1 MLKLSIGIPTYNRCD
16 YLDRLLSLLFEEE
29 KISEVEI
36 VISDNASEDSTESI
50 VKKWQKKLLNINY
63 VKNKKN
69 IGFDRNLENT
79 IKNANGE
86 YIWILGDDDGIVH
99 GSLSKLL
106 DSINTEEDVLIL
118 NGFFCNS
125 NLEIL
130 RNRNGVEVQ
139 ENVEF
144 KVEKIEDLVSYVKLI
159 KNDISFLFA
168 FISGLVINRK
178 KWVDTISKEM
188 EFNRT
193 GYDHVF
199 IVISILSK
207 GGNFKYL
214 KDNYYLAAES
224 MNEYAK
230 EPGKHFLLDVE
241 CFYKFFNFYTQ
252 NQILRKEIGRVFK
265 NSSTVIKFV
274 NLINYSKKINNQQ
287 QLDEYLNYFFLEK
300 EKKYK
305 LARLIC
311 FFKLDKFLPIARKIK
326 RMKEK
331 KI

>member
-1 MLKLSIGIPTYNRCD
+1 MKLSIGIPTYNRCD

-29 KISEVEI
+29 KISGVEI

-69 IGFDRNLENT
+69 IGFDKNLENT

-86 YIWILGDDDGIVH
+86 YIWILGDDDGIVR
-99 GSLSKLL
+99 GSISKLL
-106 DSINTEEDVLIL
+106 DSINAKEDVIIL

-130 RNRNGVEVQ
+130 RDRNGVEVQ
-139 ENVEF
+139 ENTEF
-144 KVEKIEDLVSYVKLI
+144 KVEKIEDLVNYIKLI

-178 KWVDTISKEM
+178 KWVDTISKEI

-199 IVISILSK
+199 ITMSILNR

-224 MNEYAK
+224 MNEHAK
-230 EPGKHFLLDVE
+230 EPGRHFLLDIE
-241 CFYKFFNFYTQ
+241 CFHKFFNYYTKDEM
-252 NQILRKEIGRVFK
+252 LRKEIGRIFK
-265 NSSTVIKFV
+265 NSSSVIKFV
-274 NLINYSKKINNQQ
+274 NLISYSKKVNKQQ
-287 QLDEYLNYFFLEK
+287 QLEECLSYFFLSQEK
-300 EKKYK
+300 RYR

-311 FFKLDKFLPIARKIK
+311 LFKLDKILPIARKIK

-331 KI
+331 KV

>member
-139 ENVEF
+139 ENIEF

-168 FISGLVINRK
+168 FISGLVIK
-178 KWVDTISKEM
+178 K
-188 EFNRT
+188 
-193 GYDHVF
+193 
-199 IVISILSK
+199 
-207 GGNFKYL
+207 
-214 KDNYYLAAES
+214 
-224 MNEYAK
+224 
-230 EPGKHFLLDVE
+230 
-241 CFYKFFNFYTQ
+241 
-252 NQILRKEIGRVFK
+252 K
-265 NSSTVIKFV
+265 NGWI
-274 NLINYSKKINNQQ
+274 
-287 QLDEYLNYFFLEK
+287 
-300 EKKYK
+300 
-305 LARLIC
+305 
-311 FFKLDKFLPIARKIK
+311 
-326 RMKEK
+326 
-331 KI
+331 